1 MSKIFSYLKS
11 DIAASVVV
19 FFVALPLCLGIALA
33 SGAPP
38 FAGLLAGIIGGVV
51 VGSLSASRFGVSG
64 PAAGLVAIVLT
75 AIPDLGGYEYFLTA
89 VVLAG
94 VLQLIFGV
102 LKMGIISQYFPSSVI
117 KGMLTGIGILIILK
131 EIPHALGYDKDFEGD
146 ESFLQLNGENTI
158 SSIMNSLEYFSLSVI
173 ILSVL
178 CFALIL
184 LWDNVVLKKVNF
196 LKVLPGSLVVV
207 ILGVAYVIFTENV
220 LPEFAITG
228 EHLVSIPLMSNFG
241 EFKANLVFPNF
252 SNIFSYQVWV
262 IAFTIAVIASIETLL
277 CLEAADKLDPYKG
290 ITPPN
295 RELMAQGAGNI
306 VAGLIGG
313 LPITQ
318 VIVRS
323 SANIQ
328 SGAKSKMS
336 AILHGFLLLICVLL
350 IPFVLNKIPFA
361 TLAVILILV
370 GYKLAKPAIFKEMY
384 AAGWKQFVP
393 FIITIVGIV
402 FSDLLTGIALG
413 LVASIFIIIY
423 KSYQNTHFTKEKD
436 EDGIIYI
443 TLAEELTF
451 FNKSPLLDEFAEI
464 PNGSKVILDKSHN
477 VFLDYDVAE
486 IIEDFKI
493 SAVERN
499 IDLKIIE
506 K

>member
-1 MSKIFSYLKS
+1 MKKVFSYLKS
-11 DIAASVVV
+11 DITASIVV

-38 FAGLLAGIIGGVV
+38 FAGILAGVIGGVI
-51 VGSLSASRFGVSG
+51 VGSLSGSRFGVSG
-64 PAAGLVAIVLT
+64 PAAGLVAIVIV
-75 AIPDLGGYEYFLTA
+75 AIPELGGYQFFLTA

-94 VLQLIFGV
+94 ILQLLFGV
-102 LKMGIISQYFPSSVI
+102 FKLGIVSQYFPSAVI
-117 KGMLTGIGILIILK
+117 KGMLSGIGILIILK

-146 ESFLQLNGENTI
+146 ESFFQLNGENTF
-158 SSIMNSLEYFSLSVI
+158 SSIMNSLEYFSLPVI
-173 ILSVL
+173 ILSVISL
-178 CFALIL
+178 ILIL
-184 LWDNVVLKKVNF
+184 LWDNVILKKVKA

-207 ILGVAYVIFTENV
+207 GLGVVYVV
-220 LPEFAITG
+220 LTNNYYPEFAITG
-228 EHLVSIPLMSNFG
+228 EHLVSIPLMSNFS
-241 EFKANLVFPNF
+241 EFKANLMLPNF
-252 SNIFSYQVWV
+252 SNILSYDVWV
-262 IAFTIAVIASIETLL
+262 VAFTIAVVASIETLL

-306 VAGLIGG
+306 ASGLIGG

-323 SANIQ
+323 SANVQ

-350 IPFVLNKIPFA
+350 IPSILNKIPFA
-361 TLAVILILV
+361 ALAIILILV
-370 GYKLAKPAIFKEMY
+370 GYKLAKPSIFKQMY

-423 KSYQNTHFTKEKD
+423 KSYQNTHFTKD
-436 EDGIIYI
+436 MNEDGIIRI
-443 TLAEELTF
+443 VLAEELTF

-464 PNGSKVILDKSHN
+464 PDGAKVILDKSHN

-493 SAVERN
+493 SANERN
-499 IDLKIIE
+499 IQLTIIE